1 MYHVLAAHDL
11 TARSDVALVRAAR
24 LAFDR
29 KGHLTILHVVDSDL
43 PAPVVDAQRM
53 RTENYLEIVGR
64 RWLGNDTPSYRVEIA
79 SGDPAA
85 TISAEADARTVDLV
99 VTGRHRRRPV
109 ADMFVGTT
117 VERLLRLTRRP
128 ILVVNNP
135 NQAPYQ
141 SVLIPVDF
149 SDASTAAI
157 RFAATFLP
165 KANLHLFHAYKGAF
179 QDYVAALSL
188 TFSREERAR
197 FAGPIGEQAKQ
208 AMSRLIDTLRLGARG
223 PSITIKNGDASALVE
238 EELALQKTDLVVMG
252 THARSGIA
260 HTLIGSVAETVLGS
274 ATCDMLV
281 VPVPEPS
288 WSSAHQ
294 DLT

>member
-1 MYHVLAAHDL
+1 MYQVVAAHDL

-29 KGHLTILHVVDSDL
+29 KGHLTIIHVVDSDL
-43 PAPVVDAQRM
+43 PAHVVDAQRM
-53 RTENYLEIVGR
+53 RTENYLESGAR
-64 RWLGNDTPSYRVEIA
+64 QWLGNAIPSYRIEIV
-79 SGDPAA
+79 SGDPAD
-85 TISAEADARTVDLV
+85 TIAAEAEARAADLV

-135 NQAPYQ
+135 NQSPYQ

-260 HTLIGSVAETVLGS
+260 HALIGSVAETVLSLS
-274 ATCDMLV
+274 ACDMLV

>member
-157 RFAATFLP
+157 RLAATFLP
-165 KANLHLFHAYKGAF
+165 KANLHLLHAYKGAF

-188 TFSREERAR
+188 TFSREERAK
-197 FAGPIGEQAKQ
+197 FAGPIGEQAADRHSGVGCTRALHNDQK
-208 AMSRLIDTLRLGARG
+208 RGCLGADRG
-223 PSITIKNGDASALVE
+223 RAGFAEDRSCGDGNSCAV
-238 EELALQKTDLVVMG
+238 G
-252 THARSGIA
+252 HCPRSDRQRGG
-260 HTLIGSVAETVLGS
+260 HGSRIDDMRHVGGS
-274 ATCDMLV
+274 
-281 VPVPEPS
+281 
-288 WSSAHQ
+288 SSRA
-294 DLT
+294 